1 MNLSDA
7 SLSKGEIDILLLGL
21 SYCPTPKRNGFQ
33 VEEDIFEFTRKV
45 RLKFEFANSKKT
57 VIESTPPLVKLPSK
71 FMPKKNVHHELEEIL
86 RPVEWIRIKDDE
98 KVKDNIKNRE
108 DLESLVHKTVNNQ
121 VIIKPA
127 DKGDMIV
134 IQNSDDYQKMCL
146 DHLSNK
152 EYYEDLGFENPTF
165 IVKQKVCALAKKY
178 KQMLHEKEYEF
189 LTVREH
195 KMSNFYM
202 LPKLHKNAELNEILV
217 SSDTAEEYLQ
227 LKLKTKVEGRP
238 IISGPAYHTSGLSQ
252 MLHLILQPVL
262 EKVEHIVKDTFDFI
276 ERFDTLAEDDPM
288 IVTWDIKS
296 LYPNIRHDLFHDAIS
311 YWIDKHRND
320 IPLLKRFSKDFILDA
335 LFVILKYNYAYF
347 DGHYYHQIKGTAT
360 GTTFAVVGANLVV
373 AYKEV
378 HLFQIL
384 PEIFP
389 REYVEWF
396 ITNYFRFLD
405 DVCHKWLRNF
415 DLEDFA
421 KAINEMDKDLVFIM
435 DAIKEETH
443 YLDVKMK
450 IIDNE
455 IHFDIYHKPTNAFGY
470 LRYES
475 SHPNH
480 TIKNI
485 ALSLGKRIVR
495 ITSTL
500 SSREERLEEL
510 QAHLVARDHPELVIE
525 RALSKLFQPSQKTQ
539 IKEKII
545 LVETFNPNHSYN
557 KAIVKKCTQRSRH
570 PKVLKAFDNTEV
582 MLATRQPQNL
592 RKILTR
598 SKFDLRPKVK
608 YKKPPGLFPCRNC
621 TYCQRQYITPRK
633 SFELKVDGKV
643 FEWIFKRHFT
653 CDSLKVI
660 YVCVNFVDEDFYV
673 GRTKVVKKRTAKH
686 ISDINLKRLTTCKEF
701 VQHII
706 DVSDMKEPY
715 FAIIPF
721 YYVED
726 DNLRDFMEKRFIQRL
741 KPKLNG
747 YNI

>member
-1 MNLSDA
+1 MNLSDTI
-7 SLSKGEIDILLLGL
+7 LSKGEIDILLLGL
-21 SYCPTPKRNGFQ
+21 SYCPSPKRNVYQ
-33 VEEDIFEFTRKV
+33 VEEDVYEFTRKM
-45 RLKFEFANSKKT
+45 RLKFEFANSKHPLM
-57 VIESTPPLVKLPSK
+57 ESTPPLVKLPSK
-71 FMPKKNVHHELEEIL
+71 YMPKKGTHQELEEIL

-98 KVKDNIKNRE
+98 KVKDNIEIRD
-108 DLESLVHKTVNNQ
+108 DLESLAQKTGNNQ
-121 VIIKPA
+121 IIIKPA

-134 IQNSDDYQKMCL
+134 VQNSEDYQRMCL

-152 EYYEDLGFENPTF
+152 EYYKDLGSENPTF
-165 IVKQKVCALAKKY
+165 IVKQKVCTLAKKY
-178 KQMLHEKEYEF
+178 KRILHEKEYAF
-189 LTVREH
+189 LTIREH

-202 LPKLHKNAELNEILV
+202 LPKLHKNKELNDILV
-217 SSDTAEEYLQ
+217 SSETSEEYLQ

-262 EKVEHIVKDTFDFI
+262 QKVEHIVKDTFDFI
-276 ERFDTLAEDDPM
+276 ERFDTQVEDDTV

-311 YWIDKHRND
+311 YWVDKYVND
-320 IPLLKRFSKDFILDA
+320 IPLLTRFSKDFILDA

-347 DGHYYHQIKGTAT
+347 DGRYYHQIKGTAT

-378 HLFQIL
+378 HLFQLI
-384 PEIFP
+384 PEIYP

-396 ITNYFRFLD
+396 ISNYFRFLD
-405 DVCHKWLRNF
+405 DVCHKWLMNF
-415 DLEDFA
+415 DLEEFA
-421 KAINEMDKDLVFIM
+421 KAINEMDKDLKFIM
-435 DAIKEETH
+435 DAIMAESH

-455 IHFDIYHKPTNAFGY
+455 VQFDIYHKPTNAFGY
-470 LRYES
+470 LRYHS
-475 SHPNH
+475 NHPNH

-495 ITSTL
+495 ITSTQ
-500 SSREERLEEL
+500 SSREERLDEL
-510 QAHLVARDHPELVIE
+510 KTRLEARDHPAQVIE
-525 RALSKLFQPSQKTQ
+525 RALSKVFQPSQKTDNKEQ
-539 IKEKII
+539 IIMI
-545 LVETFNPNHSYN
+545 ETFNPNHSYN
-557 KAIVKKCTQRSRH
+557 RKVIKKCTQGSRH
-570 PKVLKAFDNTEV
+570 PKVLKAFGNTEV
-582 MLATRQPQNL
+582 ILATRQPHNL

-621 TYCQRQYITPRK
+621 TYCQRQYIIPRK
-633 SFELKVDGKV
+633 SFELMVDGKV
-643 FEWIFKRHFT
+643 FKWTFTRHFT
-653 CDSLKVI
+653 CDSLNVI
-660 YVCVNFVDEDFYV
+660 YVCVNFVDDDFYL

-686 ISDINLKRLTTCKEF
+686 ISDIGLKRLTTCKEF
-701 VQHII
+701 IQHII
-706 DVSDMKEPY
+706 TVSDMKQPY
-715 FAIIPF
+715 FSMIPF